1 MKTVCL
7 IVVFL
12 LIAFTLSANSQSYPT
27 IQSIAISGNKVISV
41 ADLLSIIQST
51 PKTVFDPIR
60 LQKDLET
67 IYGTYFQKGYYFVRV
82 WVDTVTSISH
92 AHNLDI
98 TINIDEGELCGVGGI
113 IFYGNNKISTEA
125 LLSVIKLHV
134 NDIFSPS
141 DLEADIE
148 SILQLYD
155 ESGYPYASAEVK
167 QIKPA
172 IGIDSSKLL
181 IEINIDEGEYVTIDE
196 IRIAGNK
203 STKDDVIIRELNLK
217 PSEPFK
223 YSKIRNFRN
232 KLQRLNI
239 FQQVEE
245 PKLFSM
251 DNNHGILV
259 KVTEGNTNT
268 FDGIL
273 GYNPKRGD
281 KSASVNGFINISMRN
296 LFGTARKLHLF
307 WKKESQLTQEIGIR
321 YTEPWMFNIPLSLGG
336 AFQQRKEDTLYVK
349 RTVEVN
355 SDFKFTESIS
365 VGGLVKQEFI
375 IPSANASSIAR
386 VYLITGGLNLVYDT
400 RDDRITPTD
409 GIYYQTIYEAGS
421 TKIND
426 KTSAIQRIEIDA
438 EAYYNVLQ
446 SQIIKVGL
454 YGRTVRSG
462 NIQLSDLYRFGGT
475 NTLRGYRENEFIGSR
490 IFWSNIEYR
499 FIAAPRSFFYGFV
512 DLGYYYKP
520 SIAADRILEK
530 GKYGYGIGTR
540 IQTTIGLLGLSFA
553 FGEGDSFLQGKIHI
567 GLINEF

>member
-1 MKTVCL
+1 MKAVYL
-7 IVVFL
+7 FVVFL
-12 LIAFTLSANSQSYPT
+12 LITFAPSASSQSNP
-27 IQSIAISGNKVISV
+27 IIRSISFSGNNNIS
-41 ADLLSIIQST
+41 ATDLLFAIKSKPQT
-51 PKTVFDPIR
+51 AYDPMCF
-60 LQKDLET
+60 QKDLET
-67 IYGTYFQKGYYFVRV
+67 ISGIYFRRGYYFVKAFE
-82 WVDTVTSISH
+82 DSIISIPEDQ
-92 AHNLDI
+92 NIDI
-98 TINIDEGELCGVGGI
+98 TVNIYEGEQCRVGEL
-113 IFYGNNKISTEA
+113 IFYGNNKISTDTIR
-125 LLSVIKLHV
+125 SVINFQV
-134 NDIFSPS
+134 NDIFSPA
-141 DLEADIE
+141 DLETDME
-148 SILQLYD
+148 NILQIYD

-172 IGIDSSKLL
+172 IGIDSAKLL
-181 IEINIDEGEYVTIDE
+181 IEINIDEGEFVTIDE

-217 PSEPFK
+217 PNEPFRFT
-223 YSKIRNFRN
+223 KIRSIKS
-232 KLQRLNI
+232 KLQRLNL
-239 FQQVEE
+239 FDQVEE
-245 PKLFSM
+245 PKLFAM
-251 DNNHGILV
+251 DNNHGILI

-273 GYNPKRGD
+273 GYNPKKGD
-281 KSASVNGFINISMRN
+281 RNASVTGFINISMRN
-296 LFGTARKLHLF
+296 LFGTGRKLHLL

-336 AFQQRKEDTLYVK
+336 AFQQRKEDTLYIK
-349 RTVEVN
+349 RAVEVN

-375 IPSANASSIAR
+375 TPSATAQNIAG
-386 VYLITGGLNLVYDT
+386 VYQFSGGLNIVYDT

-409 GIYYQTIYEAGS
+409 GIFYQTIYEVGS

-426 KTSAIQRIEIDA
+426 KTSAIQRIGIDV
-438 EAYYNVLQ
+438 EAYCNILQ

-454 YGRTVRSG
+454 YGRTVNCG

-499 FIAAPRSFFYGFV
+499 FIAAPRSFFYGFI

-520 SIAADRILEK
+520 LIAADKIFEK